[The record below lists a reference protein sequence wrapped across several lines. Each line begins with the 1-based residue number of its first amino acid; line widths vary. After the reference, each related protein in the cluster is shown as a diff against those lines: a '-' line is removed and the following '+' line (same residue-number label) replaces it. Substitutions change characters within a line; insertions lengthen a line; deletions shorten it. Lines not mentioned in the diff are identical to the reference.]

1 MRAAI
6 APVYIYHSRCSY
18 FVCSLTSWSAVL
30 GYVSLK
36 LDVADYTSHV
46 RSDSSSSILLRKVMQ
61 CSVMSC
67 VCIGHCYVM
76 FCKSRVQ

>member
-1 MRAAI
+1 MTEGGR
-6 APVYIYHSRCSY
+6 
-18 FVCSLTSWSAVL
+18 
-30 GYVSLK
+30 
-36 LDVADYTSHV
+36 DV

-61 CSVMSC
+61 CCSVMSC

>member
-1 MRAAI
+1 MTASNKFDAGEGGR
-6 APVYIYHSRCSY
+6 
-18 FVCSLTSWSAVL
+18 
-30 GYVSLK
+30 
-36 LDVADYTSHV
+36 DV